1 MSLVGP
7 ISGYCRVTRKS
18 GHEFFLPKHLFFNLF
33 LTKKKNTHTHT
44 HIENNLYTLSNLF
57 IASNNSKKQLKNPK
71 PTQKIKKKLLKF
83 RSTISSEEKDK

>member
-33 LTKKKNTHTHT
+33 LTKKKHTHTHT
-44 HIENNLYTLSNLF
+44 HR
-57 IASNNSKKQLKNPK
+57 KQPIHLIKPIHSLK
-71 PTQKIKKKLLKF
+71 
-83 RSTISSEEKDK
+83 

>member
-1 MSLVGP
+1 MSLVGL

-33 LTKKKNTHTHT
+33 LTKKKKNT

-71 PTQKIKKKLLKF
+71 PTQKNKKKTFKV
-83 RSTISSEEKDK
+83 